1 MMKTGVLFDLDGTL
15 LDTLEDLKDGVN
27 HALRSFGYPER
38 TLREIREM
46 VGNGARVLIARAV
59 PAGAEVEPVLS
70 CFQEYYQ
77 GHCRIKTK
85 PYDGIEAAM
94 ECLGREYPLAIVSNK
109 PDGAVKK
116 LCAEYFPGIYAQ
128 GEHPGCPRKPA
139 PDMLRIAMERI
150 GAERCIYVG
159 DSEVDVLTAR
169 NAGVPCLSVTWGF
182 RDREELEAQ
191 GASCFC
197 ARAEE
202 LPRVIKEIL
211 KREGWQCDGK

>member
-1 MMKTGVLFDLDGTL
+1 MKTGILFDLDGTL

-27 HALRSFGYPER
+27 HALRAFGYPEH
-38 TLREIREM
+38 TLQEVRAM
-46 VGNGARVLIARAV
+46 VGNGARMLIARAV
-59 PAGAEVEPVLS
+59 PEGAEVEPVLA

-85 PYDGIEAAM
+85 PYDGIERTM
-94 ECLGREYPLAIVSNK
+94 ELLGREYPLAIVSNK

-128 GEHPGCPRKPA
+128 GEQPGCPRKPA
-139 PDMLRIAMERI
+139 PDMLNIAMEKI
-150 GAERCIYVG
+150 GVDRCIYVG

-169 NAGVPCLSVTWGF
+169 NAAVPCLSVTWGF
-182 RDREELEAQ
+182 RDRKELEAQ
-191 GASCFC
+191 GAGCFC

-202 LPRVIKEIL
+202 LPQAIEEIL
-211 KREGWQCDGK
+211 KKEGWCSGGQ